1 MYIMNKTMRAARPYE
16 APEAEIFLLT
26 MEDNIMSV
34 VPSSKGGT
42 TPNDLVEVDYTG
54 IWEK

>member
-1 MYIMNKTMRAARPYE
+1 MKNKTTQAVRPDE

-42 TPNDLVEVDYTG
+42 TPNDLVEEDYTG
-54 IWEK
+54 IWGN